1 MKKINK
7 KELIKYFLIFV
18 YSFICLLFIYTL
30 SRGDLYVNYGF
41 SYAISRGELPYV
53 DFNLVILPF
62 APFLYSLFLIFSK
75 SIICYYFGQALLL
88 TVFSYFVFKLLG
100 KKAWLYFAI
109 LLMPFPIAMSSVI
122 FPGYNF
128 LLLLLT
134 IIVIYL
140 EKEKGSDYLIGFL
153 LGCLFLTKQTIGGLL
168 CLASLYYL
176 FFDYRKVFKR
186 IGAFFVPVI
195 CCLMYLF
202 FTNSL
207 IDCIDLCFLGLFD
220 FGRSNFRFDTFYLII
235 LILAFAIVVYRII
248 RKPKDISNYYLLLFM
263 SCVFPII
270 DYYHVSLF
278 LSLFFL
284 IIFFDFKVNRD
295 LTKYVLVFILAL
307 GFIWIFVQAK
317 YMNDFK
323 VINYKNFELSVFSN
337 DYIKRVDELDKYLVE
352 QNKDVVY
359 FLRGSENYFYK
370 IKNNLD
376 ITYFDLPNY
385 GNYGYSGTN
394 KIIKRIGKLK
404 DVLIVIDKE
413 CYMSDN
419 KFQQYEKEA
428 VTNIINNGKLMK
440 KIGNYE
446 IYLKQN
452 CSY

>member
-18 YSFICLLFIYTL
+18 YSFICLLFVYTL

-41 SYAISRGELPYV
+41 SYAISRGEVPYV

-62 APFLYSLFLIFSK
+62 APFLYSLFLVFSK
-75 SIICYYFGQALLL
+75 SIICYYLGQALLL
-88 TVFSYFVFKLLG
+88 TVFSYFIFKLLG
-100 KKAWLYFAI
+100 KKAWLYFVV

-168 CLASLYYL
+168 CFASLYYL

-195 CCLMYLF
+195 CCLIYLIL
-202 FTNSL
+202 TNSL
-207 IDCIDLCFLGLFD
+207 SNCIDLCFLGLFD
-220 FGRSNFRFDTFYLII
+220 FGHSNFHYDTFYLIC
-235 LILAFAIVVYRII
+235 LILAFIVIIYRTIK
-248 RKPKDISNYYLLLFM
+248 KPKNITNYYLLLFM
-263 SCVFPII
+263 SCSFPII

-278 LSLFFL
+278 LALFFL
-284 IIFFDFKVNRD
+284 IIFSDLKIDKD
-295 LTKYVLVFILAL
+295 LTKYTLTFILVL
-307 GFIWIFVQAK
+307 GLVWTFVQMQ
-317 YMNDFK
+317 YMDNFK
-323 VINYKNFELSVFSN
+323 IVNYKNLELSIFS
-337 DYIKRVDELDKYLVE
+337 DKYVKNVE
-352 QNKDVVY
+352 KLDGYLAKQDKDVVY

-370 IKNNLD
+370 IKDNLD

-385 GNYGYSGTN
+385 GNYGYSGN
-394 KIIKRIGKLK
+394 DKIIKRLSKLK
-404 DVLIVIDKE
+404 NVLIVVDKG
-413 CYMSDN
+413 CYLSDDD
-419 KFQQYEKEA
+419 FQQYEKEA
-428 VTNIINNGKLMK
+428 VTYIIDNSKLVK

-446 IYLKQN
+446 VYLKE
-452 CSY
+452 

>member
-41 SYAISRGELPYV
+41 SYAISRGEVPYV

-62 APFLYSLFLIFSK
+62 APFLYSLFLVFSK
-75 SIICYYFGQALLL
+75 SIICYYLGQALLL
-88 TVFSYFVFKLLG
+88 TIFSYFVFKLLG
-100 KKAWLYFAI
+100 KKAWIYFVV

-195 CCLMYLF
+195 CCLMYLL

-220 FGRSNFRFDTFYLII
+220 FGHSNFHYDTFYLVC
-235 LILAFAIVVYRII
+235 LILAFIVIIYRTIK
-248 RKPKDISNYYLLLFM
+248 KPKNITNYYLLLFM
-263 SCVFPII
+263 SCSFPLI

-278 LSLFFL
+278 LALFFL
-284 IIFFDFKVNRD
+284 IIFSDLKIDKD
-295 LTKYVLVFILAL
+295 LTKYTLTFILVL
-307 GFIWIFVQAK
+307 GLVWTFVQMQ
-317 YMNDFK
+317 YMDNFK
-323 VINYKNFELSVFSN
+323 IVNYKNLELSIFS
-337 DYIKRVDELDKYLVE
+337 DKYVKNVE
-352 QNKDVVY
+352 KLDGYLAKQDKDIVY

-370 IKNNLD
+370 IKDNLD

-385 GNYGYSGTN
+385 GNYGYSGN
-394 KIIKRIGKLK
+394 DKIIKRLSKLK
-404 DVLIVIDKE
+404 NVLIVVDKG
-413 CYMSDN
+413 CYLSDN
-419 KFQQYEKEA
+419 DFQQYEKEA
-428 VTNIINNGKLMK
+428 VTYIIDNSKLVK

-446 IYLKQN
+446 VYLKE
-452 CSY
+452 